1 ESAVVRRAVCP
12 TKFIRRSFEFYGLQ
26 LFLQEGFIIQRA
38 FGRGCLDLFPDQ
50 AFYGATRCNVTA
62 VQKYRPDDGLDRV
75 RKQSMLF
82 SASCFLFT
90 AADAQELTDLDR
102 LARIRECRGRDE
114 MMLHQRQVALI
125 KR

>member
-1 ESAVVRRAVCP
+1 
-12 TKFIRRSFEFYGLQ
+12 
-26 LFLQEGFIIQRA
+26 
-38 FGRGCLDLFPDQ
+38 GRGCLDLFPDQ

-82 SASCFLFT
+82 SAACFLFT

-125 KR
+125 KRRMKSQKTLGDGKRHDGIAKEFEHLVL